1 MKHSSALLTVSGGV
15 SDILGCPDLSHAL
28 TTTIRTQLL
37 ARAHYIHLYTLLQP
51 SENMTKALETP
62 GGLPKPYS
70 RPPSRAGSPDNCSD
84 VDFALIVQLR
94 TAGLSSPQTTKVM
107 DQDPAQRRP
116 YIVKNYW
123 KGLTHTQ
130 CIEINKILPPQ
141 KKQAK
146 TPVTPP
152 RSSGLMLQDPATPT
166 PARIA
171 MVEPRGVITPFAGLA
186 LSRTTSPTCSVSIPP
201 AYE

>member
-1 MKHSSALLTVSGGV
+1 MELFSCSYHHHQNTLFGKSALFTPIYIV
-15 SDILGCPDLSHAL
+15 
-28 TTTIRTQLL
+28 TTL
-37 ARAHYIHLYTLLQP
+37 
-51 SENMTKALETP
+51 ENMTKASETP

-70 RPPSRAGSPDNCSD
+70 QPPSRAGSPDNCSD
-84 VDFALIVQLR
+84 TDFTLIVQLR
-94 TAGLSSPQTTKVM
+94 TAGLSSPQTTKIM
-107 DQDPAQRRP
+107 DQDLTQRHP
-116 YIVKNYW
+116 FIIKNYW

-146 TPVTPP
+146 TLVTPTK
-152 RSSGLMLQDPATPT
+152 SLGLMLQDPATPT
-166 PARIA
+166 PARIT

-186 LSRTTSPTCSVSIPP
+186 LSRPASPTCSMSIPP